1 MKKTYMVSV
10 QPGADVAGLAGKLRG
25 AGAEVQAT
33 LDAIGVINV
42 AADDAAVQALRGI
55 EGVAAV
61 EEEGS
66 VQLPPP
72 DSEIQ

>member
-1 MKKTYMVSV
+1 MVSV

-33 LDAIGVINV
+33 LEAIGVINV
-42 AADDAAVQALRGI
+42 WADEAAVNALRGVP
-55 EGVAAV
+55 GVAAV
-61 EEEGS
+61 EEEGT

-72 DSEIQ
+72 DSEVQ